1 MGELLKANAAHVAA
15 WVPALSGL
23 LLLGCGALFAWLR
36 RSRAAAGW
44 PAGRRRAAGL
54 VGQGLLGIAVAGLV
68 VSLGP
73 MRPLFGTS
81 RQLGNSLGSMVPEAV
96 FRRVDSGVEQ
106 RLGDLRG
113 KVVLVNLW
121 ATWCPPCLRELPV
134 LDRLQRDHAGR
145 GLVVLTLTDEAPDA
159 VRDQLARLAP
169 HTLNGT
175 VASFGWLAIRDFRP
189 FTLVID
195 RDGVLRDF
203 MFGEQ
208 SYATFA
214 ARVAPWLL

>member
-1 MGELLKANAAHVAA
+1 
-15 WVPALSGL
+15 
-23 LLLGCGALFAWLR
+23 
-36 RSRAAAGW
+36 
-44 PAGRRRAAGL
+44 
-54 VGQGLLGIAVAGLV
+54 
-68 VSLGP
+68 
-73 MRPLFGTS
+73 
-81 RQLGNSLGSMVPEAV
+81 VPETV
-96 FRRVDSGVEQ
+96 FRRVDSGAEQ

-113 KVVLVNLW
+113 QVVLVNLW

-145 GLVVLTLTDEAPDA
+145 GLVVLTLTDEPPDA
-159 VRDQLARLAP
+159 VRDTVARLAP
-169 HTLNGT
+169 NALHGA

-214 ARVAPWLL
+214 ASVAPHL